1 MSVLSFFILIVN
13 LFKKS
18 VDFLFFSVILYGR
31 MYASFHPVSPKLYH
45 PQGRGHCKAVRPA
58 MSPHKETRYPMK
70 TNVHK
75 ITFTALMAALLCI
88 LSPISIPLPSPMPA
102 ITLAFVAVYLSA
114 YITGPFVSCTAIFIY
129 ILLGCVGLPVFSK
142 AQAGLSVLVGPTGGY
157 IIGYF
162 FLALFT
168 GLAVQKYEKK
178 IYLHVVGMV
187 IGTLICY
194 IFGTV
199 WLGVSM
205 NLTPKAAIA
214 AGVAPFVV
222 FDALK
227 LAACVAIGYPIRRQL
242 IRMLPAAVLPAKQ
255 MAARP

>member
-1 MSVLSFFILIVN
+1 
-13 LFKKS
+13 
-18 VDFLFFSVILYGR
+18 
-31 MYASFHPVSPKLYH
+31 
-45 PQGRGHCKAVRPA
+45 
-58 MSPHKETRYPMK
+58 MK
-70 TNVHK
+70 TNVQK

-102 ITLAFVAVYLSA
+102 ITLSFVAVYLNA
-114 YITGPFVSCTAIFIY
+114 YITGPWCSCAAILIY

-142 AQAGLSVLVGPTGGY
+142 GQAGLSVLAGPTGGY

-162 FLALFT
+162 FIAACT
-168 GLAVQKYEKK
+168 GFAVQKFEKK

-194 IFGTV
+194 TFGTV

-205 NLTPKAAIA
+205 HLTPGAAIA
-214 AGVAPFVV
+214 AGVAPFVL

-242 IRMLPAAVLPAKQ
+242 IRLLPAAVLPADRA
-255 MAARP
+255 AARP